1 MARMSLSAQIVR
13 LVRLVLALLWTGA
26 LASVALVATS
36 FSIWAGDHVMPRV
49 WVRGLFWLGR
59 LDVRV
64 RGLERIDPLRPYVFV
79 ANHRS
84 ALDPLVVIHATRRMP
99 RFVAAVE
106 LDRYPLFGLAFRRLG
121 HVFIDRRDP
130 HSAYA
135 ALRGAA
141 ARIGQRYSV
150 FFAPEGGRRRA
161 DADDC
166 DRPVLGAFKDG
177 AFQYAQWVDVPVVPI
192 ALIGT
197 GALWPPGTLVPN
209 PGCVWIEFGPPLQ
222 SRGTDV
228 SALKDKARGWIEK
241 TLAANCLAQTH
252 ESPVG

>member
-1 MARMSLSAQIVR
+1 MSLLTHIVR
-13 LVRLVLALLWTGA
+13 LVRLALALLWTGVF
-26 LASVALVATS
+26 ASVAIVATT
-36 FSIWAGDHVMPRV
+36 FGIWAGDHVMPRV
-49 WVRGLFWLGR
+49 WVRGLFWLYR

-106 LDRYPLFGLAFRRLG
+106 LNRYPIFGLAFRKLG
-121 HVFIDRRDP
+121 HVFIDRSDP

-135 ALRGAA
+135 ALRIAA
-141 ARIGQRYSV
+141 ARIGQRHSV

-161 DADDC
+161 DANEG
-166 DRPVLGAFKDG
+166 DRPGLGAFKDG
-177 AFQYAQWVDVPVVPI
+177 AFRYAQWVDVPVVPI

-197 GALWPPGTLVPN
+197 GALWPPRTLVPN

-222 SRGTDV
+222 SRGVDV

-241 TLAANCLAQTH
+241 TLAADCLPQTH
-252 ESPVG
+252 ESATG